1 MMNEMIRKKL
11 KLETEKVPY
20 SLDKFGNTSSAS
32 IPVTMVTEL
41 KNQLRNGKNKLLF
54 CGFGVGLSW
63 ESCYL
68 TTENLT
74 VLDLIE
80 I

>member
-1 MMNEMIRKKL
+1 
-11 KLETEKVPY
+11 
-20 SLDKFGNTSSAS
+20 
-32 IPVTMVTEL
+32 MVTEL
-41 KNQLRNGKNKLLF
+41 KNQLQKGQNKLLF

-63 ESCYL
+63 GSCYV

-74 VLDLIE
+74 ILDLIE

>member
-1 MMNEMIRKKL
+1 
-11 KLETEKVPY
+11 
-20 SLDKFGNTSSAS
+20 
-32 IPVTMVTEL
+32 MVTEL
-41 KNQLRNGKNKLLF
+41 KNQLRKDENRLLF

-63 ESCYL
+63 GSCYL

-80 I
+80 M